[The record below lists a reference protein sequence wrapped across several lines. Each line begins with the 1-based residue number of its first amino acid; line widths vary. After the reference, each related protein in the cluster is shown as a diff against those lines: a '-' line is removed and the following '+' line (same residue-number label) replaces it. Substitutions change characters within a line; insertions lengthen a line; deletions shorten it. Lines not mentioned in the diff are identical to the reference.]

1 MQNITNSENFLS
13 TLEENSQTNIKH
25 FLSPRIIV
33 QQERQLKQDKIS
45 KESLQNVTE
54 TIQNIESNLRNIN
67 RKVDSLQSTND
78 KHNMNSI
85 EERVTKLEKNQNK
98 RN

>member
-1 MQNITNSENFLS
+1 MDSKFQTLLSQENEDDPRNMMQNITNSENFLS

-67 RKVDSLQSTND
+67 RKVDSL
-78 KHNMNSI
+78 
-85 EERVTKLEKNQNK
+85 
-98 RN
+98 